1 MNIRLFWDFLT
12 RVDGMEKHV
21 KFGSEEEEKTVDDNV
36 IVNSRMHSSGSFFG
50 KEKRNF
56 QEFKVELNL
65 FSSYAY

>member
-1 MNIRLFWDFLT
+1 MAWRNMSNLALR
-12 RVDGMEKHV
+12 K
-21 KFGSEEEEKTVDDNV
+21 KKKTVDDNV